1 MVFPKGPPV
10 DISGL
15 QDLMISNPTRLQ
27 PVAAPEFCGEHG
39 GDVDVKIC
47 PTKRRFFH
55 CKKVSE
61 KVHPKNGRK
70 IQVFRIYNYC
80 PNIVD

>member
-27 PVAAPEFCGEHG
+27 PVAAPEFCDEHG

-47 PTKRRFFH
+47 PTKPPFFLLQ
-55 CKKVSE
+55 KGSE
-61 KVHPKNGRK
+61 KVHPKMVEKNSGF
-70 IQVFRIYNYC
+70 Q
-80 PNIVD
+80 DL